1 MRSEE
6 LSEERGVVP
15 TPHSSNYIDASRRGA
30 GPQITSSTA
39 ERSPFP
45 SRGRTKNA
53 LYIEARLPK
62 SGERSA
68 AAGGR
73 ARHCKSSPLSGA
85 LSPSPRRGRGT
96 TLVVD
101 EVIPLNVHRF

>member
-1 MRSEE
+1 MRSEK
-6 LSEERGVVP
+6 LSKERGVVP

-68 AAGGR
+68 AAWCR
-73 ARHCKSSPLSGA
+73 ARHCKSRPLKAA
-85 LSPSPRRGRGT
+85 LRPSPRRGRGT

-101 EVIPLNVHRF
+101 EVIPPNINCF